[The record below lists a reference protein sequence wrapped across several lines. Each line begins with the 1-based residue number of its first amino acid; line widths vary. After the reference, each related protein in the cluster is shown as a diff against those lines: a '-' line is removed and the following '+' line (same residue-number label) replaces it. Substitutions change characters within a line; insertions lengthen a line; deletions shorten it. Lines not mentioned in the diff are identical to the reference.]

1 MGRSKRASRNRYDSL
16 SGHTLAIGVL
26 TKCILVSMVSNK
38 LCRVCS
44 LAEPD
49 NQEPTNHCC
58 PKNYKGSS
66 KAMEADAAL
75 QLYISLY
82 QDINKI
88 LS

>member
-1 MGRSKRASRNRYDSL
+1 MGWSKRASKNRYDSL

-26 TKCILVSMVSNK
+26 TQSILVSIVSNK

-44 LAEPD
+44 LAESD

-58 PKNYKGSS
+58 PKNYNGSS